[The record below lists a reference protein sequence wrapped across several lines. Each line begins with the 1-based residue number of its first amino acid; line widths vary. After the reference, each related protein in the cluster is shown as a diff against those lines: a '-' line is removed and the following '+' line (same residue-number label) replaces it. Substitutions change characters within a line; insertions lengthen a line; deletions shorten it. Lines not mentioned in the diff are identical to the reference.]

1 MVADDRAAEHGAIRT
16 QEATMNHPL
25 HSLPARRAGLFASTL
40 SATPAVALP
49 AAFKPSPAALP
60 PGSRVGAPARPPE
73 PLPLPLPDEGPTA
86 FLGWFD
92 SSRELR
98 DGLHVIEH
106 AAPIGGLGPW
116 LR

>member
-1 MVADDRAAEHGAIRT
+1 MSE
-16 QEATMNHPL
+16 
-25 HSLPARRAGLFASTL
+25 
-40 SATPAVALP
+40 TPAVALP

-60 PGSRVGAPARPPE
+60 AASRAGAPARPPE
-73 PLPLPLPDEGPTA
+73 PRPLPDEGPTA